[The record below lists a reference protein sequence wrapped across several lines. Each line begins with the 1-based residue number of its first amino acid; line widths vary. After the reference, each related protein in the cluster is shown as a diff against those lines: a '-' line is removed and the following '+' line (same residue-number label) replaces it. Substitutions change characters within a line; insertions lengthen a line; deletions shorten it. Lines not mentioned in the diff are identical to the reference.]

1 MHARPRFSLRM
12 LLGAILAL
20 CVVIGLMTNWRYEM
34 AWVLVFVVSPGVTTG
49 AATALLAC
57 LVRLAIDSA
66 VPSRRQLIVCG
77 VVGASL
83 MHLLWSLG
91 THAPLNAAYVIYTAL
106 FFLSL
111 SLWIVVIPVWLA
123 LRWERDAALLV
134 EIRHAARL
142 SLVVISSALVLS
154 ASLLPSTLRVVDPGP
169 GLHPSR
175 AGLLPIQLL
184 VGCVGLVAAVPWIR
198 VVRRRRVVVRRFG
211 IAEYASLT
219 ALGGSILI
227 SLVTVGM
234 AVIIWNGERSI
245 GSGLTFLLL
254 VLIYF
259 KFPAVLTVVG
269 VLIELWRDQWHP
281 RLTCIACTWL
291 IANWLFVCFWLA
303 SFN

>member
-1 MHARPRFSLRM
+1 MYPWPRFSLRM
-12 LLGAILAL
+12 LLSTVVAF
-20 CVVIGLMTNWRYEM
+20 CVVVGLITNWFRET

-49 AATALLAC
+49 VATALLAC
-57 LVRLAIDSA
+57 LVRLAIDSS

-83 MHLLWSLG
+83 MQLLWSLG
-91 THAPLNAAYVIYTAL
+91 THAPLNAAYVIYTAS

-111 SLWIVVIPVWLA
+111 SLWVVVIAVWLA

-142 SLVVISSALVLS
+142 SLVVIGSALL
-154 ASLLPSTLRVVDPGP
+154 ASLLATTLASQRGVDPLG
-169 GLHPSR
+169 HWYT
-175 AGLLPIQLL
+175 ADAQPIQYLA
-184 VGCVGLVAAVPWIR
+184 GCAGLVAAIPWIR
-198 VVRRRRVVVRRFG
+198 VVRRRSVVVRRFG

-227 SLVTVGM
+227 SLVTGCM
-234 AVIIWNGERSI
+234 AVNNIWNGERSLA
-245 GSGLTFLLL
+245 SGVMLIVL

-259 KFPAVLTVVG
+259 GFPAVLTVVG
-269 VLIELWRDQWHP
+269 VVIELWRDQWHP

-303 SFN
+303 SFS